1 MDPVSP
7 AELPSLPPPPDG
19 SPLASLEERRAW
31 LSLVQVAYALP
42 LEGLLWMPDGPDGPR
57 VAVDAATVRA
67 VVPEGP
73 TREASVT
80 DEAREELVGV
90 WIAAWRSVPVEAGDV
105 LLHYRGLFRMAGSAA
120 VPALAEWLAARL
132 AG

>member
-7 AELPSLPPPPDG
+7 AEPPSLPPPPDG

-31 LSLVQVAYALP
+31 LSVVQVAYALP
-42 LEGLLWMPDGPDGPR
+42 REGLLWMPDGPDGPL

-73 TREASVT
+73 NREAPVT
-80 DEAREELVGV
+80 DGAREELVGAWV
-90 WIAAWRSVPVEAGDV
+90 GAWRSAPAEVGDV
-105 LLHYRGLFRMAGSAA
+105 LLHYRGLFRVADSDV
-120 VPALAEWLAARL
+120 VPALAAWLAERL